1 MKYIYYEWFSIHIM
15 FNFRHLEVQFKHQ
28 PIVLMPMFAVSVSE
42 CLLLLRIAKDMS
54 VMFTR
59 CSTIMQ

>member
-28 PIVLMPMFAVSVSE
+28 PIVLMPMFAVSVSK
-42 CLLLLRIAKDMS
+42 CLQQTSIAKDMS
-54 VMFTR
+54 VMFTV
-59 CSTIMQ
+59 CFTELQ